1 MWCRITTW
9 EKVIQFMF
17 KLLMVY
23 IDVHNYLR
31 KIFKL
36 RDTCFSI
43 IKRTEESKIMEKLV
57 WSWEAYPWYFTSAHL
72 ESARSLMKIIQDTWL
87 VWMAGVCCW
96 NHLYCYTYILHTISL
111 GSEMFTRC
119 SWSNFNVRKFRRDT
133 LLGINKL
140 AYASP
145 KFKEV
150 LKMTSSFH

>member
-1 MWCRITTW
+1 MPFSPPERRWFSLCLY
-9 EKVIQFMF
+9 KLAVI
-17 KLLMVY
+17 VY
-23 IDVHNYLR
+23 IDLHYYLR

-36 RDTCFSI
+36 RDTCFFHS
-43 IKRTEESKIMEKLV
+43 RTEESKIMEILAG
-57 WSWEAYPWYFTSAHL
+57 SWEAYPWYFTSAHL

-87 VWMAGVCCW
+87 VWMAGVLLLKSSEI
-96 NHLYCYTYILHTISL
+96 LYLHTISL

-150 LKMTSSFH
+150 LKMTTSSFH

>member
-1 MWCRITTW
+1 MPFSPPERRWFGLCLY
-9 EKVIQFMF
+9 KLVVI
-17 KLLMVY
+17 VY
-23 IDVHNYLR
+23 IDLHYYLR

-43 IKRTEESKIMEKLV
+43 TEPKNRRSWKFWREVGRRTHGTSPVPIWRVHVPWWRSSKTLGLFEWQAFV
-57 WSWEAYPWYFTSAHL
+57 AE
-72 ESARSLMKIIQDTWL
+72 II
-87 VWMAGVCCW
+87 W
-96 NHLYCYTYILHTISL
+96 NTTVYLHTISL

-140 AYASP
+140 AYTSP

-150 LKMTSSFH
+150 LKMTTSFH